1 MQFGAARA
9 CRALRD
15 DPAQCVRAYAGDACA
30 GDVDGVQGMMD
41 GHCIAEVWSNW
52 RYEHIHANL
61 RFTTLLTSTLFI
73 RYIPTSR
80 HIRICLEG
88 PICSGRY
95 Q

>member
-61 RFTTLLTSTLFI
+61 RFTTPPHLNSFHQVHSNI
-73 RYIPTSR
+73 KAY
-80 HIRICLEG
+80 
-88 PICSGRY
+88 
-95 Q
+95 